1 MTFHSQEIRDV
12 KREIQPSTVSFF
24 FQALIKTSTQI
35 STDTAGMRALQL

>member
-12 KREIQPSTVSFF
+12 KSQPSTVSFF
-24 FQALIKTSTQI
+24 FQALIKTSKQI